1 MTEQNKKAKEL
12 IDKFSPHSHSDWHDD
27 GGWNNVQ
34 LLENVKQCAI
44 ICVDDE
50 IKILQ
55 KLKNKLQSMSLL
67 DSTFEVMNFIDELQ
81 EVRNDI
87 INYKN

>member
-12 IDKFSPHSHSDWHDD
+12 IDKYMSPID
-27 GGWNNVQ
+27 G
-34 LLENVKQCAI
+34 LHKYPMCFDTAKQCAI
-44 ICVDDE
+44 ICVDE
-50 IKILQ
+50 I
-55 KLKNKLQSMSLL
+55 LKEIYSNNVITNDKRR
-67 DSTFEVMNFIDELQ
+67 IYLQ